1 MSLAEPSL
9 PGSAC
14 VSTTERAAK
23 EPTAPAGATGG
34 LTSTDLTERVRL
46 GDRAAIVEVL
56 LRHRERI
63 RRIVSIRL
71 AVRLARILDEE
82 ELPECALRAALLGL
96 GDEHRTNEPDLVRI
110 LAQVVE
116 REVRRR
122 GDVGLGETGVARR
135 TLRFDDLQHARR
147 VQREDL
153 ERIVDA
159 RVAALEPAEC
169 REVLILRDYCGASWN
184 LVRACIG
191 ALSVEA
197 VQELYRRAH
206 ERLTRILPPS
216 APRARQPPED

>member
-1 MSLAEPSL
+1 MSP
-9 PGSAC
+9 
-14 VSTTERAAK
+14 TERAWS
-23 EPTAPAGATGG
+23 ESTAPEGAAGSPTPF
-34 LTSTDLTERVRL
+34 DLAERAL
-46 GDRAAIVEVL
+46 QGDKAAIVEVL

-71 AVRLARILDEE
+71 AVRLARILDED
-82 ELPECALRAALLGL
+82 ELLEGALRSALLGL
-96 GDEHRTNEPDLVRI
+96 GDEHATSEPDLVRI

-122 GDVGLGETGVARR
+122 GDVGPGESGVARR
-135 TLRFDDLQHARR
+135 TLRFDDQQPPRQ

-159 RVAALEPAEC
+159 RVASLEPAEF
-169 REVLILRDYCGASWN
+169 REVLILRDYCGASWD
-184 LVRACIG
+184 LVRVRIG

-206 ERLTRILPPS
+206 ERLTRILPPL
-216 APRARQPPED
+216 APRARKLPED